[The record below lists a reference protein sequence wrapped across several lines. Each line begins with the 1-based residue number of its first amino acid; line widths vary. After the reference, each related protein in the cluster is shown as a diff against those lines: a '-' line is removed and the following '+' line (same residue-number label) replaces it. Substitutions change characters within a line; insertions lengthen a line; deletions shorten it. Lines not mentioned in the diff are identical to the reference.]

1 VKEDVMRN
9 HWVLGTGLLVGACV
23 TAVLVAAVAKVR
35 DDADRAH

>member
-1 VKEDVMRN
+1 MRKY
-9 HWVLGTGLLVGACV
+9 LPLAAGLLVGACM